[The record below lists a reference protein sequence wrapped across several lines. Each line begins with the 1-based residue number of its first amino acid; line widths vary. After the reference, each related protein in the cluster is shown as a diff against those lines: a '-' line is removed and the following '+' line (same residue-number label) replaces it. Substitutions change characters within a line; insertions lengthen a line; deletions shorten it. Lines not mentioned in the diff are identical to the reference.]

1 MAQEN
6 QSSASQG
13 PIRIDVESVIRSRLG
28 ARASRVP
35 SWLVRRLERIVCQDE
50 MNEMLSIAYPARGA
64 EFCHAVLEHLDITVK
79 AEHEERLPIP
89 EHGRVI
95 FVSNH
100 PLGGLDGLALIDF
113 VTSHYGKE
121 PYFVVNDLLMAVEPL
136 TDVFLPINKHGA
148 QSRSAIAAI
157 DRAMASDRPVIIFPA
172 GMCSRRKGK
181 GIADLEW
188 KKMFVHK
195 AREFCRDIVPLRF
208 EARNSDRFYRAAQ
221 WRERLGIKFNIEM
234 ILLPGEL
241 FKAKGSTFTIHVG
254 KTVRADSL
262 SADSNA
268 ETLRIRHISENL

>member
-1 MAQEN
+1 MTHDS
-6 QSSASQG
+6 QSSSAPG
-13 PIRIDVESVIRSRLG
+13 PIRIDVEGVLRSRLG
-28 ARASRVP
+28 AKSARVP
-35 SWLVRRLERIVCQDE
+35 AWLVRRLERIVCQDE

-64 EFCHAVLEHLDITVK
+64 DFCRAVLEHLDITVNVRN
-79 AEHEERLPIP
+79 ENLLPIP

-113 VTSHYGKE
+113 VSRHYGKE

-136 TDVFLPINKHGA
+136 SDILLPINKHGA
-148 QSRSAIAAI
+148 QSRSAIRGI
-157 DRAMASDRPVIIFPA
+157 DSAMASDRPVIIFPA

-181 GIADLEW
+181 DIADLEW

-195 AREFCRDIVPLRF
+195 AREFKRDIVPLRF

-221 WRERLGIKFNIEM
+221 WRERLGIKLNIEM
-234 ILLPGEL
+234 VLLPGEL
-241 FKAKGSTFTIHVG
+241 FKARGSTFTIHVG
-254 KTVRADSL
+254 KTVRADTL

-268 ETLRIRHISENL
+268 ETQRIRKISENL